1 MSAPKIRILPR
12 LSEMAASGYDATNP
26 AARRLLTSLIM
37 TASDLSDQTKAG
49 ATSATPPESIVLD
62 DFGIKTEQ

>member
-1 MSAPKIRILPR
+1 
-12 LSEMAASGYDATNP
+12 MAATGYDATNP

-49 ATSATPPESIVLD
+49 QHHMHHLLNSIVLD
-62 DFGIKTEQ
+62 DFGTKTAQYPEVLPRKYS